1 MGLQEPTG
9 YENEPVE
16 HFDPLP
22 AALYPPFFDLEM
34 GSRQED
40 CIYYDNCL
48 KEHQC
53 QAVLELGCGTGRI
66 VEFLNSR
73 HYRAIGIDRSH
84 EMLLF
89 NRDQRISPTVEMDMC
104 HLGFGRTFD
113 AVIIPHNTLNL
124 LSDEKTIRCCLKEI
138 TRSLTKDGLLVLQLF
153 SLTAALR
160 EQAGNRLFQF
170 ALFDTGNN
178 GKLVKETIKT
188 YYPETDRLILE
199 ERYKL
204 RSFGTPAL
212 NRNYN
217 QVLPLTV
224 YSASKW
230 LEIISSSGFSIY
242 STHSG
247 HNSQRFDAN
256 QDSTL
261 LITAHRL

>member
-1 MGLQEPTG
+1 MALQEPSG

-22 AALYPPFFDLEM
+22 ADLYCTFFDLEM
-34 GSRQED
+34 SNRQED
-40 CIYYDNCL
+40 CFYYDKRL
-48 KEHQC
+48 TVHQC
-53 QAVLELGCGTGRI
+53 QTVLELGCGTGRI
-66 VEFLNSR
+66 VEFLKSR

-124 LSDEKTIRCCLKEI
+124 LGDEKTIRRCLKEI
-138 TRSLTKDGLLVLQLF
+138 QRTLTKNGLLVLQLF

-160 EQAGNRLFQF
+160 EQAGKRLFQF

-188 YYPETDRLILE
+188 YYPQTDRLILE

-204 RSFGTPAL
+204 RSFGNPAL

-217 QVLPLTV
+217 QILPLTI
-224 YSASKW
+224 YCASKW

-247 HNSQRFDAN
+247 HNSEPFDSN

-261 LITAHRL
+261 FITAQRL